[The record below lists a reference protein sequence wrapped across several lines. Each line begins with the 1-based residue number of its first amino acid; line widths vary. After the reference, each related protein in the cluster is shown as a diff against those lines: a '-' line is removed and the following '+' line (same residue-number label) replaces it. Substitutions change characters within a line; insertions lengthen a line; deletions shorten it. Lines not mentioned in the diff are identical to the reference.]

1 MSGGKTVAEL
11 AQIAKGKLIRGDGSV
26 RVMRVAPTDAA
37 TADAITFV
45 SNPKYLPYLKTT
57 EAAALLIAP
66 EALDGTELPPHLAVI
81 ATASPY
87 AAFARVAQ
95 ALVDRVPQPEGV
107 HPSAVIDRSAS
118 IGAGASIGPFVLV
131 GLNASIGEGAVL
143 HAGVHV
149 EANASIGAGTIL
161 YNHAVVRHGCKVG
174 SQCIL
179 HPGVVVGS
187 DGFGFAQ
194 DGGEHVKIPQVGDV
208 VIEDEVEIGANCCID
223 RGALGSTRI
232 GAGTKID
239 NLVQIAHNVQIGERC
254 IVVAQAGI
262 AGSSKLGRSVILAAQ
277 AGVVGHVEIG
287 DGARVLG
294 QSGVMRS
301 VPAGES
307 MMGSPAVPQKEH
319 FRTLIHIGKLDSL
332 FKRVKKL
339 ERLLERSEAEEAVA
353 GRDEE

>member
-11 AQIAKGKLIRGDGSV
+11 AHIAKGRLIRGDGSV
-26 RVMRVAPTDAA
+26 RVLRVAPTDAA
-37 TADAITFV
+37 TPDAITFLT
-45 SNPKYLPYLKTT
+45 NPKYLPYLKTT

-66 EALDGTELPPHLAVI
+66 QALDGTELPKHLAVI
-81 ATASPY
+81 ATPSPY

-107 HPSAVIDRSAS
+107 HGSAVIDASAS
-118 IGAGASIGPFVLV
+118 IGEGASIGPFVFV
-131 GLNASIGEGAVL
+131 GPNVSIGEGAVL

-149 EANASIGAGTIL
+149 EAGASIGPGTIL
-161 YNHAVVRHGCKVG
+161 YNHTVIRHGCRVG
-174 SQCIL
+174 AQCIL

-194 DGGEHVKIPQVGDV
+194 DEGEHVKIPQVGDV

-223 RGALGSTRI
+223 RGALGTTRI
-232 GAGTKID
+232 GAGSKID
-239 NLVQIAHNVQIGERC
+239 NLVQVGHNVQIGERC

-262 AGSSKLGRSVILAAQ
+262 AGSSKLGKSVILAAQ
-277 AGVVGHVEIG
+277 AGVSGHVEIG

-294 QSGVMRS
+294 QSGVMRAVPPGQS
-301 VPAGES
+301 VL
-307 MMGSPAVPQKEH
+307 GSPAVQEREH

-339 ERLLERSEAEEAVA
+339 ERLLDASKTEAEE
-353 GRDEE
+353 E